1 MKAGAGSTDEPQ
13 VLLLSARLSPT
24 AIHHLLAKTAA
35 YAIIVSPRL
44 KNTAKEALSIFSTT
58 GSNPVIYTQVVFSSF
73 LDPPADW
80 KNTEGS
86 ICKPGYYVR
95 ENDRNVL
102 ILHSSGTTGLPKP
115 IYQSHRWLLCFT
127 TCHEFSGDGET
138 LSLSLSTLPLYH
150 VSVPLKL

>member
-1 MKAGAGSTDEPQ
+1 MSTNELQ

-24 AIHHLLAKTAA
+24 AVHHLLAKTAA
-35 YAIIVSPRL
+35 CAIIVSPRL

-58 GSNPVIYTQVVFSSF
+58 ESNPAIYTQIGISSF
-73 LDPPADW
+73 LDPRADW
-80 KNTEGS
+80 EYTDGS
-86 ICKPGYYVR
+86 ICKPGYYVQ

-115 IYQSHRWLLCFT
+115 IYQSHKWLLCFT
-127 TCHEFSGDGET
+127 TCHEFSGDEET

-150 VSVPLKL
+150 VSVTFKL